1 MKGLIDRGYTPV
13 QAAALV
19 GHILQESGGNP
30 AEFNAKEDAHGLLQ
44 WRLDRWQA
52 LQNFARER
60 GVPVSDPNLQL
71 DFIGREMH
79 GNEARNAAGFLNAGD
94 VAGASA
100 ALQPYIRFGD
110 NSAARRAALA
120 QDVFS
125 GGSGGGVRVPVGPP
139 GGRAAGSGGGGVGG
153 SAAGLSIAGLRSAG
167 GMGGDSTEQGE
178 DATAKTTDLAA
189 GIGSLRDQFAKQ
201 DAESMPQLTPMAPMQ
216 PAMTP
221 AMMRARQM
229 AQAMLAKQMGINT
242 DETNT

>member
-30 AEFNAKEDAHGLLQ
+30 ADVNLKEDAHGLLQ

-100 ALQPYIRFGD
+100 A
-110 NSAARRAALA
+110 
-120 QDVFS
+120 
-125 GGSGGGVRVPVGPP
+125 
-139 GGRAAGSGGGGVGG
+139 
-153 SAAGLSIAGLRSAG
+153 
-167 GMGGDSTEQGE
+167 
-178 DATAKTTDLAA
+178 
-189 GIGSLRDQFAKQ
+189 
-201 DAESMPQLTPMAPMQ
+201 
-216 PAMTP
+216 
-221 AMMRARQM
+221 
-229 AQAMLAKQMGINT
+229 
-242 DETNT
+242 